1 MSFSFEPQKVTIY
14 CCFFQYGDIYNF
26 PKLAFDKALND
37 DEIESEE
44 EDVDEDEEEKEEAS
58 V

>member
-1 MSFSFEPQKVTIY
+1 MKTAGVTEIGIF
-14 CCFFQYGDIYNF
+14 CVQYGDIYNF

-44 EDVDEDEEEKEEAS
+44 EDEEAEEDEEKEEVCS
-58 V
+58 I